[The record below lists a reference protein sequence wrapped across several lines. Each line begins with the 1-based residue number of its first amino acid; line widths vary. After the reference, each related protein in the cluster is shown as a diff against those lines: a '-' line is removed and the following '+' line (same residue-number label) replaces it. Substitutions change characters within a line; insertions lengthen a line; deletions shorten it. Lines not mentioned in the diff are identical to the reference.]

1 MVDKNYE
8 NLSITQQCKLLEV
21 SRSTFY
27 YITIPESESELDLM
41 AKIDELHLNRPYLGS
56 RGIRRFLKRQGII
69 VNRKRIQRLMRK
81 MGISSV
87 YRKIRTSKP
96 NPNHKIY
103 PYLLKGLQ
111 INKPN
116 QVWVTDITYIPM
128 KRGFVYLVAIMDL
141 YSRHILSW
149 KVSNT
154 LDTSFC
160 IEALEEALSQYGSPE
175 IFNSDQGSQF
185 TSLVFTETLKENGIK
200 ISMDGKGRVIDNI
213 FIERFWKSLK
223 YEEVYAKAYD
233 TVKDA
238 IFSIGEYIWDYN
250 NQRPHSSLEDKT
262 PAEAYFNMNISA
274 EDFVLI

>member
-1 MVDKNYE
+1 MVDTNSE
-8 NLSITQQCKLLEV
+8 EISITEQCRLLEV

-27 YITIPESESELDLM
+27 YTPIPESENELDLM

-56 RGIRRFLKRQGII
+56 RGMRRFLKRQGVL
-69 VNRKRIQRLMRK
+69 VNRKRVQRLMRK

-87 YRKIRTSKP
+87 YRKIKTSKP

-111 INKPN
+111 INRPN
-116 QVWVTDITYIPM
+116 QVWCTDITYIPM
-128 KRGFVYLVAIMDL
+128 RRGFVYLIAIMDL

-149 KVSNT
+149 KISNT

-160 IEALEEALSQYGSPE
+160 IDALEEALSQYGCPE

-185 TSLVFTETLKENGIK
+185 TSLIFTETLKENGIK
-200 ISMDGKGRVIDNI
+200 ISMDGKGRCIDNI

-223 YEEVYAKAYD
+223 YEEVYLKSYD
-233 TVKDA
+233 TVKEA
-238 IFSIGEYIWDYN
+238 VFSIGEYIWDYN
-250 NQRPHSSLEDKT
+250 NQRPHSSLDDRT
-262 PAEAYFNMNISA
+262 PSEAYFNLNISA
-274 EDFVLI
+274 DDFVLI

>member
-8 NLSITQQCKLLEV
+8 DLSISGQCELLEV

-27 YITIPESESELDLM
+27 YTPKPESEYELDLM

-69 VNRKRIQRLMRK
+69 VNRKKVQRLMKK
-81 MGISSV
+81 MGIASV
-87 YRKIRTSKP
+87 YRKIQTSKP

-111 INKPN
+111 INRPN
-116 QVWVTDITYIPM
+116 QVWCTDITYIPM

-149 KVSNT
+149 KISNT
-154 LDTSFC
+154 LDTGFC
-160 IEALEEALSQYGSPE
+160 IDALEEALSQYGKPE

-185 TSLVFTETLKENGIK
+185 TSLVFTETLKEQGIK

-223 YEEVYAKAYD
+223 YEEVYLKSYE
-233 TVKDA
+233 TVKEA
-238 IFSIGEYIWDYN
+238 IFNIGEYIWDYN
-250 NQRPHSSLEDKT
+250 NQRPHSSLEDRT
-262 PAEAYFNMNISA
+262 PAESYFNLNILNS
-274 EDFVLI
+274 DFMLI

>member
-8 NLSITQQCKLLEV
+8 NLSIAQQCKLLQV
-21 SRSTFY
+21 SRSAFY
-27 YITIPESESELDLM
+27 YNPVPESESELDLM

-56 RGIRRFLKRQGII
+56 RGMRRFLKRQGII

-87 YRKIRTSKP
+87 YRKIKTSKP
-96 NPNHKIY
+96 NPNHKVY

-111 INKPN
+111 IDRPN

-160 IEALEEALSQYGSPE
+160 IDALEEAVSKYGIPE

-200 ISMDGKGRVIDNI
+200 ISMDGKGRCIDNI

-223 YEEVYAKAYD
+223 YEEVYTKAYD
-233 TVKDA
+233 TVKEA
-238 IFSIGEYIWDYN
+238 VFSIGEYIWDYN
-250 NQRPHSSLEDKT
+250 NQRPHSSLEDRT
-262 PAEAYFNMNISA
+262 PAETYFNLDISA
-274 EDFVLI
+274 DNFVVI

>member
-1 MVDKNYE
+1 MVNKNHE
-8 NLSITQQCKLLEV
+8 KLSISEQCKLLQV

-27 YITIPESESELDLM
+27 YTPMPDSKYELDLM

-69 VNRKRIQRLMRK
+69 VNRKKVQRLMRK
-81 MGISSV
+81 MGIESI
-87 YRKIRTSKP
+87 YRKIKTSKH

-111 INKPN
+111 INRPN
-116 QVWVTDITYIPM
+116 QVWVSDITYIPM

-149 KVSNT
+149 KISNT

-160 IEALEEALSQYGSPE
+160 IDALEEALSKYGVPE
-175 IFNSDQGSQF
+175 IFNSDQGCQF
-185 TSLVFTETLKENGIK
+185 TSLIFTETLLAKGIK
-200 ISMDGKGRVIDNI
+200 ISMDGKGRCIDNI

-223 YEEVYAKAYD
+223 YEEVYSKAYD
-233 TVKDA
+233 TVKEA
-238 IFSIGEYIWDYN
+238 VFSIGEYIWDYN
-250 NQRPHSSLEDKT
+250 NQRPHSSLDDKT
-262 PAEAYFNMNISA
+262 PAEMYFNSNIPDN
-274 EDFVLI
+274 DFVLI

>member
-1 MVDKNYE
+1 MIDKYYE
-8 NLSITQQCKLLEV
+8 DLSISGQCELLEV

-27 YITIPESESELDLM
+27 YTPKPASESELDLM
-41 AKIDELHLNRPYLGS
+41 TKIDELHLNRPYLGS

-69 VNRKRIQRLMRK
+69 VNRKRIQRLMKK

-87 YRKIRTSKP
+87 YRKIKTSKP
-96 NPNHKIY
+96 NPEHKIY

-111 INKPN
+111 INRPN
-116 QVWVTDITYIPM
+116 QVWCTDITYIPM
-128 KRGFVYLVAIMDL
+128 KRGFVYLIAIMDL

-154 LDTSFC
+154 LDTRFC
-160 IEALEEALSQYGSPE
+160 IEALEEALSQYGKPE

-185 TSLVFTETLKENGIK
+185 TSLAFTEALKEQGIK

-223 YEEVYAKAYD
+223 YEEVYLKSYE
-233 TVKDA
+233 TVKEA
-238 IFSIGEYIWDYN
+238 VFNIGEYIWDYN
-250 NQRPHSSLEDKT
+250 NQRPHSSLDDRT
-262 PAEAYFNMNISA
+262 PAEAYFNTNILNT
-274 EDFVLI
+274 DFMVI